1 MASARAVRRSFV
13 PLCSLAAASV
23 LLLSASTARAASAG
37 DKKAVTASAATFGGD
52 PDGVAFDPATHT
64 LYTVDEAGSISV
76 VDTRQCNAEAI
87 RGCSAERVGTVSLP
101 PGSDPRSIAVDVA
114 TDTAYVADT
123 ETDEISVINGATCD
137 ATERAG
143 CTQTA
148 APLDD
153 PSDHSV
159 ETVTSVHLGIPPDGI
174 AVDPA
179 TDTVYVTSQDANDPG
194 HLGHTV
200 AVIDGATCNG
210 RRSAGCRHIATVDIG
225 RGPARIG
232 ASPPTFTIA
241 REMHIGAPPMGVAVD
256 SANHTVYAVN
266 QGSGTV
272 AVVDVAACEANDDT
286 GCARTTATIRVG
298 ADPVGVSLDEAAS
311 TVYVGGNGGA
321 TLSVIDT
328 ARCNATDR
336 AGCARTPTTIT
347 VGRNPF
353 GPGIDRATFRSAPHA
368 L

>member
-1 MASARAVRRSFV
+1 V

-23 LLLSASTARAASAG
+23 LLLCASNAQAASSG
-37 DKKAVTASAATFGGD
+37 DKKAVTASAATIGGD
-52 PDGVAFDPATHT
+52 PDGIAFDPATHT

-76 VDTRQCNAEAI
+76 VDTRQCNSEAI
-87 RGCSAERVGTVSLP
+87 RSCSAERVGTVSLP
-101 PGSDPRSIAVDVA
+101 PGSDPRGIAVDVA

-123 ETDEISVINGATCD
+123 ETDEISVINGATCN
-137 ATERAG
+137 ATERSG
-143 CTQTA
+143 CTQTSA
-148 APLDD
+148 LFDD
-153 PSDHSV
+153 PSDPSV
-159 ETVTSVHLGIPPDGI
+159 MSVHLGIPPDGI

-179 TDTVYVTSQDANDPG
+179 TDTVYVTNQGGNDPG
-194 HLGHTV
+194 NTGHTV
-200 AVIDGATCNG
+200 VVIDGATCNG
-210 RRSAGCRHIATVDIG
+210 QRSAGCRHVATVDIG
-225 RGPARIG
+225 RGPTRIG
-232 ASPPTFTIA
+232 ASPPVLTIA

-256 SANHTVYAVN
+256 SANHTVYMVN

-272 AVVDVAACEANDDT
+272 AVVDVAACNANDEA
-286 GCARTTATIRVG
+286 GCARTSATIRVG
-298 ADPVGVSLDEAAS
+298 ADPVGVLLDEAAS

-336 AGCARTPTTIT
+336 AGCGRTPTTIT

-353 GPGIDRATFRSAPHA
+353 GPGIDRATVRSAHHA